1 MEKHD
6 FDLVSLRC
14 EHFGGG
20 CKQCCSREM
29 ADGYGSSAG
38 LFLTALPKSRVSTRG

>member
-1 MEKHD
+1 MEQHD

-14 EHFGGG
+14 GHFGGG
-20 CKQCCSREM
+20 WKQCCSREVS
-29 ADGYGSSAG
+29 DGHESSAG